1 SAKKKGNESSEESS
15 EEDESGGEEALWGS
29 GATVR
34 EKLLALVQRNKAKG
48 AAKERKRKG
57 KAASTRY
64 DDAHPT
70 KKAPARDEDAPA
82 RHKKKSA
89 TVKPKK
95 TSTGNG
101 ELPAKKRKKPSAG
114 DGDSAPPAKKRKKSA
129 GNDGKPPAKKRKK
142 RSAEAGDD
150 APSAKRK
157 KTSAQEDEPAVPA
170 VARPRPKLRRLL
182 KKAAS
187 PAAPAR
193 SPAASAVPARSPAA
207 STAPARSVSPT
218 PCSPAAS
225 AAPASQAAPARPT
238 VKGKRGGPPGQR
250 GAALRA
256 SEYDSLNE
264 AAQCRDEDAQWIDDE
279 DDAVKMKRVSE
290 ARKNR
295 MKVRRR
301 VVQEQWDAED
311 AGVQGK
317 IREIVKKEEI
327 VQPPETD
334 TTDDKRTP
342 EAYQLSID
350 EVLQVAEMFLGELYK
365 MTGWMGILVVG
376 GPVPRAEG
384 ELGVTAVPFG
394 KTPEGL
400 DFEKW
405 HPSWK
410 KRAIYKEGEGNTDV
424 AQPAPG
430 ADGEMTAAAPAPKK
444 AKSKKK
450 TGKSSETVAP
460 AAPPAAVS
468 SKPPRRPQK
477 KTPETP
483 KPPRM
488 PTAPPTT
495 TDNEADGEEDY
506 PPDLTPNFSPDDA
519 TPSFLSQSFSHS
531 QDFSPSHSQS
541 FSPSHSQNFSPHSQD
556 FSPSHLQR
564 SSSQEDFPLMPY
576 FALSQDFGHGFGLQS
591 GDFASRPQDFSQSQ
605 EFNGS
610 QSWPDW
616 RGEHLESVAT
626 KVATD
631 VYTFPTGF
639 GPDTLEGFAPET
651 SAFAAPTPPR
661 PRPTPRLR
669 QGSSPSTSSF
679 SFERA
684 GQYRHTHLFGSP
696 LHATGGTNGPGTPS
710 TTRQEASSTP
720 PSQPQ
725 AQRLPG
731 LTTPQRLSSTPS
743 RSSPLSGP
751 PLQPPSTP
759 PRTTALPAT
768 ALTHAATPPRPDS
781 LPPRLRPS
789 PRRQGPSLAPQG
801 KEPRSPPVY
810 PMSRPMANVP
820 KLPKFKASPGAVA
833 RRLEAARAAKKTSKK
848 KAPAKRKANGV
859 GEQTAE
865 PMEGEQQQ
873 HGGGEEQRAQP
884 QETVEQPV
892 FVCSSTNNNAAR
904 LREEKAAE
912 AEKKKVAAARKA
924 ENMRLHNSAGNH
936 DLYITQGRARPSR
949 SIQPSTSRGEVVSLH
964 DRNKALQ
971 QKAAADDDALLKALV
986 GGKKRK
992 GHGDLEEENS
1002 APPAKKRVFF
1012 LVWDDEAKAN
1022 SSQDKGGRKRCRQA

>member
-1 SAKKKGNESSEESS
+1 M
-15 EEDESGGEEALWGS
+15 
-29 GATVR
+29 
-34 EKLLALVQRNKAKG
+34 
-48 AAKERKRKG
+48 
-57 KAASTRY
+57 
-64 DDAHPT
+64 
-70 KKAPARDEDAPA
+70 APARKTTPEQLQFLELWLAEFLQKQIRKELDTFWPKMKVAWLKEWPEEIALGLPLQNMDPDPNAEVPTPLTDEQRA
-82 RHKKKSA
+82 RLTVALDKRFSQLRNWFFNEHAKLQRQRGGVSQSTKSLA
-89 TVKPKK
+89 ALLFKV
-95 TSTGNG
+95 
-101 ELPAKKRKKPSAG
+101 
-114 DGDSAPPAKKRKKSA
+114 
-129 GNDGKPPAKKRKK
+129 
-142 RSAEAGDD
+142 
-150 APSAKRK
+150 
-157 KTSAQEDEPAVPA
+157 
-170 VARPRPKLRRLL
+170 RPKSRRRHQVLEL
-182 KKAAS
+182 YQKTYEAKV
-187 PAAPAR
+187 R
-193 SPAASAVPARSPAA
+193 
-207 STAPARSVSPT
+207 
-218 PCSPAAS
+218 
-225 AAPASQAAPARPT
+225 
-238 VKGKRGGPPGQR
+238 
-250 GAALRA
+250 AALRA

-317 IREIVKKEEI
+317 IREMVKKEEI

-334 TTDDKRTP
+334 TTDGERTP

-350 EVLQVAEMFLGELYK
+350 EVPQVAEMFLGELYK

-410 KRAIYKEGEGNTDV
+410 KSVTDHLFRFLRQAIPRQVRLRRAIYKEGEGDTDE

-460 AAPPAAVS
+460 AAPPAAMAR
-468 SKPPRRPQK
+468 KTIRRISLQ
-477 KTPETP
+477 TS
-483 KPPRM
+483 
-488 PTAPPTT
+488 
-495 TDNEADGEEDY
+495 
-506 PPDLTPNFSPDDA
+506 SPDDA

-556 FSPSHLQR
+556 FSPSHSQR
-564 SSSQEDFPLMPY
+564 SSSQEDFPLMPD

-605 EFNGS
+605 EFDGS

-616 RGEHLESVAT
+616 RGEHLESVAA

-639 GPDTLEGFAPET
+639 GPDTLGIPPTRLIDTDGQAHTEPPSSVFGFAEGFAPET

-710 TTRQEASSTP
+710 TTRQEASTDHLRCLVLRCNLLRHP
-720 PSQPQ
+720 RV
-725 AQRLPG
+725 QRLCRR
-731 LTTPQRLSSTPS
+731 Q
-743 RSSPLSGP
+743 
-751 PLQPPSTP
+751 
-759 PRTTALPAT
+759 

-810 PMSRPMANVP
+810 PMSRPMANAP

-949 SIQPSTSRGEVVSLH
+949 SIQPSTSRGEVVLLH